1 MVYEDARVPKE
12 RFLIDYFN
20 APRPAA
26 AAKPEKAFDEVLK
39 SVQIKIEKKQL
50 EPLMSDPS
58 RKADAEIDNMGAKDA
73 FIALKE
79 SINILKDIIGS

>member
-1 MVYEDARVPKE
+1 MVYEDSRVPKE
-12 RFLIDYFN
+12 RFLIDYFSQ
-20 APRPAA
+20 AKPAA
-26 AAKPEKAFDEVLK
+26 QVKPERAFDEVLK

-50 EPLMSDPS
+50 EPLINDPS
-58 RKADAEIDNMGAKDA
+58 RQADTEIDQMGAKDA